1 MSAMARDIL
10 ICDDEPDLV
19 DALGEYLENFDW
31 KVRTANSAT
40 QALAILQSGP
50 RPTLLLTDVRMPD
63 MDGSELIRRAGS
75 ELPPDLRPV
84 AMVAMTGHK
93 NESNADDLRQ
103 AGASEVLFKPIE
115 LDLLRRT
122 LDALLSGGLTAKA
135 AQS

>member
-1 MSAMARDIL
+1 MSLARDIL

-40 QALAILQSGP
+40 QALAMMQTGP
-50 RPTLLLTDVRMPD
+50 RPSLLLTDVRMPD
-63 MDGSELIRRAGS
+63 MDGSELIRRAGND
-75 ELPPDLRPV
+75 LPPDLRPL

-122 LDALLSGGLTAKA
+122 LDTLLTGARAAKA
-135 AQS
+135 TQS